1 MLVELQRERGQLR
14 KLVTFKLGSKLMY
27 PVNFF
32 FGLFANRID
41 VSQVTV

>member
-14 KLVTFKLGSKLMY
+14 KLVTFKLGSNLMY

-32 FGLFANRID
+32 SVYLRTE
-41 VSQVTV
+41 SMCRK